1 MERPL
6 NLLPEEAA
14 ERLRVS
20 KNTLSNWRVQ
30 GRGPKFI
37 KLGRKV
43 LYPLPELEAFEREHL
58 QSNTT
63 GVRDNAR

>member
-37 KLGRKV
+37 KLGRKI

-63 GVRDNAR
+63 GVRGDAR

>member
-37 KLGRKV
+37 KLGRKI

-63 GVRDNAR
+63 GV